1 VTARSRTDAPR
12 PARKDPV
19 AIGDVVQRFLRASG
33 LSAHMRHFA
42 VYEAWDSALGKEL
55 ARRARPVG
63 FQNGLLSIE
72 VQSAA
77 HLHELQ
83 NFTGEQFRTLANA
96 RLGKSEIRKVVFRLK
111 R

>member
-1 VTARSRTDAPR
+1 VTERSRIDFAR
-12 PARKDPV
+12 PARKEPV

-33 LSAHMRHFA
+33 LSAQMKHFA
-42 VYEAWDSALGKEL
+42 VYAAWDAALGKDL

-63 FQNGLLSIE
+63 FQAGTLSVE
-72 VQSAA
+72 VQSSA

>member
-1 VTARSRTDAPR
+1 VSDRATVPAPR
-12 PARKDPV
+12 RARREPV

-42 VYEAWDSALGKEL
+42 VFQAWDASLGREL

-63 FQNGLLSIE
+63 FQSGTLSIE
-72 VQSAA
+72 VESSA

-83 NFTGEQFRTLANA
+83 NFTGDQYRTLANA
-96 RLGKSEIRKVVFRLK
+96 RLGAAVIQKLVFRLK